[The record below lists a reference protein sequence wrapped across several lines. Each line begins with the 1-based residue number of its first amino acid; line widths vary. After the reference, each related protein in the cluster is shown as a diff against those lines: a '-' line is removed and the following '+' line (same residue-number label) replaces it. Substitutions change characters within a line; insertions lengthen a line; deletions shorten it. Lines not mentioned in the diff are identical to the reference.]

1 LHGCYTDLAFA
12 FLGFTLRPSRPS
24 RFKIL
29 GELNTRMN
37 STNHA
42 RIETKLRAARTRLI
56 LDKPFIGAL
65 VLHLPFESVSWCAS
79 IATDVRKIYFNPQ
92 YIERLSLGE
101 TQFVLAHEAMHCALG
116 HFARRSHRIRSRWDV
131 ACDHAVNLLLVDE
144 GLSAPTGAL
153 LDSRFRGLSAEEIYP
168 LIALE
173 TQERTMDQH
182 VFDGGAGS
190 DRETA
195 EQSMQRTSD
204 AGPSSG
210 EEDSAY
216 YSDDEMWS
224 DAGSHARRN
233 TGSEQVVELPA
244 PSMEAMAQT
253 WQMRLAAAAQQV
265 QRAGRLGTSWQRA
278 LGHLLEPM
286 LPWRMLLARYLAT
299 LARDDY
305 SFQRPARREGQ
316 ALLPRL
322 HSGQLEVYVVLDTS
336 GSIGETELREFVA
349 EIDAIKGQVRARV
362 TVHACDDALAADGP
376 WVSQPWEPIV
386 LPNELSGGGGTNF
399 SPVFDWLTGE
409 RLRPDVL
416 IYFTDAEGDFP
427 SVPPPFP
434 VLWLVKGRGAVPW
447 GERIQLN

>member
-1 LHGCYTDLAFA
+1 MISADC
-12 FLGFTLRPSRPS
+12 
-24 RFKIL
+24 
-29 GELNTRMN
+29 
-37 STNHA
+37 A

-65 VLHLPFESVSWCAS
+65 VLHLPFEPVSWCAS
-79 IATDVRKIYFNPQ
+79 IATDARKIYFNPR
-92 YIERLSLGE
+92 YIERLSFGE
-101 TQFVLAHEAMHCALG
+101 TQFVLAHAAMHCALG
-116 HFARRSHRIRSRWDV
+116 HFARRSHRVRSRWDV
-131 ACDHAVNLLLVDE
+131 ACDHAVNMLLVDE

-153 LDSRFRGLSAEEIYP
+153 LELRFRGLSAEEIYP
-168 LIALE
+168 LIAFE

-182 VFDGGAGS
+182 VFDGGGGS

-195 EQSMQRTSD
+195 KQALQRTGD
-204 AGPSSG
+204 AGSSSG
-210 EEDSAY
+210 GADSPY
-216 YSDDEMWS
+216 HSDDEMWS

-233 TGSEQVVELPA
+233 AGNEQVAEVSA
-244 PSMEAMAQT
+244 PSMEALAQT
-253 WQMRLAAAAQQV
+253 WQMRLAAAAQQA
-265 QRAGRLGTSWQRA
+265 QQAGRLGTSWQRA
-278 LGHLLEPM
+278 LGGLLEPKM
-286 LPWRMLLARYLAT
+286 PWRMLLARYLAT

-336 GSIGETELREFVA
+336 GSIGETELREFIA
-349 EIDAIKGQVRARV
+349 EIDALKGQVRARV
-362 TVHACDDALAADGP
+362 TVHACDDALAAEGP
-376 WVSQPWEPIV
+376 WVAQPWEPIA
-386 LPNELSGGGGTNF
+386 LPKKLSGGGGTNF
-399 SPVFDWLTGE
+399 SPVFDWLTRE

-427 SVPPPFP
+427 SSPPPFP